1 MAEIVRENFSPQ
13 GGCTLNTQANRPK
26 KRGLS
31 RLKSTVLVLMILL
44 ICGQLLYLF
53 CVYSNIPFI
62 KKWRN
67 IYINTAMTT
76 YTHQW
81 LATALLPKD
90 MVDEVVAARQA
101 ELDAQKGA
109 ETNWGDKPSNV
120 IPSQISD
127 GNNPTDSNVIITTE
141 DDKPDSSPDK
151 PLSAQQAFFQRFDE
165 IDQSSMLTY
174 VNQNPAVLD
183 DGWENIN
190 INEAALYDDGTDIRT
205 TAGDQVLAI
214 DAKNGILLIR
224 VKDDGYRGVLAIVK
238 DSSMVSIHAS
248 KGIGS
253 YGSLCKDIA
262 ADAGALLATNAS
274 AFYDPNGNGNGGTL
288 VGYAVCEGAHYGYIA
303 GRADPYNNWKRMELR
318 EDNLMYVVDSAQ
330 DVDPTTTDACEW
342 NVALIVNGEKL
353 VSGTWEL
360 HPRSAVGMSSNYEVM
375 FLIIEGRQPLKGLLG
390 TTATEVADILLR
402 YDCAQAMLQDGGSS
416 AIMVYHG
423 EPVTM
428 CSNGYET
435 GRALPN
441 AWVVVPPEG

>member
-1 MAEIVRENFSPQ
+1 M
-13 GGCTLNTQANRPK
+13 NTQANRPK

-238 DSSMVSIHAS
+238 DS
-248 KGIGS
+248 
-253 YGSLCKDIA
+253 
-262 ADAGALLATNAS
+262 
-274 AFYDPNGNGNGGTL
+274 AFYDPNGNGNGCTL

>member
-1 MAEIVRENFSPQ
+1 M
-13 GGCTLNTQANRPK
+13 NTQANQPK
-26 KRGLS
+26 KQGLS
-31 RLKSTVLVLMILL
+31 RLKSTVLVLMVLL

-53 CVYSNIPFI
+53 CVYSNIPFV
-62 KKWRN
+62 KKWRD

-81 LATALLPKD
+81 LATALLPQD
-90 MVDEVVAARQA
+90 MVDEVVQARQA

-109 ETNWGDKPSNV
+109 ETSWGDRPSNV
-120 IPSQISD
+120 IPSQISR
-127 GNNPTDSNVIITTE
+127 GNDPTDPNVVITTE
-141 DDKPDSSPDK
+141 DDKPGQSSGQALTP
-151 PLSAQQAFFQRFDE
+151 QQAFFQRFDE
-165 IDQSSMLTY
+165 IDQASMLTY
-174 VNQNPAVLD
+174 VNQNPSVLD

-190 INEAALYDDGTDIRT
+190 INEAALYDEGTSICT

-238 DSSMVSIHAS
+238 DSSMVSIHAGE
-248 KGIGS
+248 GIGS

-262 ADAGALLATNAS
+262 KDAGALLATNAS
-274 AFYDPNGNGNGGTL
+274 AFYDPDGNGNGGTL
-288 VGYAVCEGAHYGYIA
+288 VGYAVCEGEHYGYIA
-303 GRADPYNNWKRMELR
+303 GRAQPDKSWKRLELR

-330 DVDPTTTDACEW
+330 DVDPATTDACEW
-342 NVALIVNGEKL
+342 DVALIVNGKTL
-353 VSGTWEL
+353 VSGAWEL
-360 HPRSAVGMSSNYEVM
+360 HPRSAVGMSSDYEAM
-375 FLIIEGRQPLKGLLG
+375 FLIIEGRQPLKKILG
-390 TTATEVADILLR
+390 TTAVEVADILQR
-402 YDCAQAMLQDGGSS
+402 YDCQQAMLQDGGSS